1 MADKFVKTI
10 GANHGG
16 SDEWYTPVEAVLP
29 IMQYLKPHSRI
40 WCPFD
45 TEESNYYKLLKEGGA

>member
-1 MADKFVKTI
+1 MDKFVKKI

-16 SDEWYTPVEAVLP
+16 SDEWYTPVEAVKP
-29 IMQYLKPHSRI
+29 IMKYVKPHSII

-45 TEESNYYKLLKEGGA
+45 TEESNFVKLFKEGGA